1 MNDHISIT
9 IDYKLAKSGVCGR
22 LQLTAEEYFEPIDI
36 YVDFNADGTMSELTE
51 DELLELSE
59 HDIDSI
65 PMYLHAW
72 EYLPLSSCQV
82 EHTKLSICD
91 KKENS
96 SLIQSET
103 FWEEGK
109 NRIISRKVVRPNNS
123 YREVIV
129 ETLINKT
136 TMQSVKMQIKDE
148 VPKLHTHW
156 IIQRDENGR
165 ERLISNKSPESEQQ
179 LNPFIKHE
187 IESRSRSLRVH
198 LPSERRV
205 SDASQGD
212 IKAKTKPPVEFHPQF
227 L

>member
-1 MNDHISIT
+1 
-9 IDYKLAKSGVCGR
+9 
-22 LQLTAEEYFEPIDI
+22 LTAEEYFEPIDI

-51 DELLELSE
+51 DELLERSS

-65 PMYLHAW
+65 PMYLLAL
-72 EYLPLSSCQV
+72 EYLRLSSCQL
-82 EHTKLSICD
+82 EHTKLTICD

-109 NRIISRKVVRPNNS
+109 NRIISRKVARPNNS

-129 ETLINKT
+129 ETFINKS
-136 TMQSVKMQIKDE
+136 TMQTVSMQIKDE
-148 VPKLHTHW
+148 VPKLDTHW

-165 ERLISNKSPESEQQ
+165 ERLISNKSPRSEQQ

-187 IESRSRSLRVH
+187 IESRSRSLPAH
-198 LPSERRV
+198 LPLAVGALHQSW
-205 SDASQGD
+205 
-212 IKAKTKPPVEFHPQF
+212 
-227 L
+227 

>member
-9 IDYKLAKSGVCGR
+9 IDYKLAKSGACGR
-22 LQLTAEEYFEPIDI
+22 LQLTAEEYFEPSDI

-72 EYLPLSSCQV
+72 EYLSLSSCQV
-82 EHTKLSICD
+82 EHTKLTICD

-109 NRIISRKVVRPNNS
+109 NRIISRNVLRANNS

-129 ETLINKT
+129 ETLINNS
-136 TMQSVKMQIKDE
+136 TMQTVSMQIKDE

-156 IIQRDENGR
+156 IIERDKNGA
-165 ERLISNKSPESEQQ
+165 ERLISNKSPKSEEQF
-179 LNPFIKHE
+179 NPLIKHE
-187 IESRSRSLRVH
+187 ISSRSRSLPAH
-198 LPSERRV
+198 LPLAVAGRN
-205 SDASQGD
+205 
-212 IKAKTKPPVEFHPQF
+212 
-227 L
+227 